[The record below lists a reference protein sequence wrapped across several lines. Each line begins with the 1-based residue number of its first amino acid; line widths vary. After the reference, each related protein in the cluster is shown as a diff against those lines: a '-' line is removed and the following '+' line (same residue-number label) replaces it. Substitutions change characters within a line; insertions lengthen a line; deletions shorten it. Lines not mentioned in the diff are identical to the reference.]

1 MFLKFTVLFNIENV
15 QVRISINL
23 LFSIFKITDFG
34 ELKFKKF
41 YDEFFLKEIIS
52 SVVRSSKDLVGE
64 EVFNFFLR
72 VPDNLKQFGV
82 SDGKFY
88 QGIFDYNK
96 GNDIQDNVQ

>member
-1 MFLKFTVLFNIENV
+1 MA
-15 QVRISINL
+15 
-23 LFSIFKITDFG
+23 
-34 ELKFKKF
+34 
-41 YDEFFLKEIIS
+41 
-52 SVVRSSKDLVGE
+52 RSLKDLVGE

-96 GNDIQDNVQ
+96 GNDI